1 MPTTN
6 TPMKLELDR
15 LEKVRRRG
23 SRTFAR
29 CPACAEI
36 DRDRAGDNLVIFAS
50 GCFSCAAFQLD
61 RGHARRILELAGNEE
76 EKRKLSRSSSG
87 PKGAFP
93 PPRKR
98 REPAPAPP
106 VLPPDFDALTRAAR
120 CRVFGCP
127 ETQQLIAAEFGVRV
141 ETVRRLS
148 VPEGGALG
156 FFPSIRIGG
165 SPCLPDRIGYIY
177 PQGIKIRDPWGK
189 DASVRF
195 AWACG
200 RATEPWRYTLSRS
213 PSRPEVRHYFITE
226 GESDLVALAD
236 ALQNQ
241 IRVEDGIAMVASP
254 GTSFREEWARL
265 FAGCEVSLFF
275 DTDAAGAAAAERT
288 TALLRP
294 HASQVRILH
303 FKRS

>member
-6 TPMKLELDR
+6 TLMKLELDR
-15 LEKVRRRG
+15 LEKVRKRG

-36 DRDRAGDNLVIFAS
+36 DRDSAGDNLVIFAS
-50 GCFSCAAFQLD
+50 GCFSCAAFQQD
-61 RGHARRILELAGNEE
+61 RGHARRILELAGNVE
-76 EKRKLSRSSSG
+76 EKRKLSRSSGGS
-87 PKGAFP
+87 KGAFP
-93 PPRKR
+93 PPRQQR
-98 REPAPAPP
+98 REPSPP
-106 VLPPDFDALTRAAR
+106 VLPPDFAEMVRTARLRASA
-120 CRVFGCP
+120 CL
-127 ETQQLIAAEFGVRV
+127 ETQMVMADEFGVRV
-141 ETVRRLS
+141 ETIRRLS
-148 VPEGGALG
+148 MPEGGALG
-156 FFPSIRIGG
+156 FFPRISICG

-177 PQGIKIRDPWGK
+177 PQGIKIRQPWGEG
-189 DASVRF
+189 AAVRF

-200 RATEPWRYTLSRS
+200 RATEPWRYTCARA
-213 PSRPEVRHYFITE
+213 RPGVRHYYLTE
-226 GESDLVALAD
+226 GESDLIALED
-236 ALQNQ
+236 ALSNR
-241 IRVEDGIAMVASP
+241 IKPENGIAMVASP

-275 DTDAAGAAAAERT
+275 DKDAAGAAAAERT